1 MTRTASGPSRYG
13 RWGFLFCLPALLFIA
28 IFQLYPVLFS
38 YFISLH
44 EYDLLSPPRYV
55 GFKYYLGL
63 ASDKAFLRSLGITIT
78 YVVYTVVPVLGIAF
92 WLGWS
97 LTKLGRSRGVWRT
110 LIFLPSVM
118 PLVSVALTW
127 KLLLNVQGPVNDG
140 LGFLGMAPVSWLTSS
155 AMAPWA
161 LILVSW
167 WHATSYYTIIFLA
180 GFLAIPR
187 DHYEAAA
194 LDGARGWSVLRHI
207 TLPSMKPTIALV
219 VVLSTVNGLKTF
231 AFQQI
236 MTDGGPAGSTQI
248 LTLLIYKTS
257 FSFLQMG
264 KASTYSVV
272 LFTGILVISLL
283 QIWLLRD
290 RHRHA

>member
-1 MTRTASGPSRYG
+1 
-13 RWGFLFCLPALLFIA
+13 
-28 IFQLYPVLFS
+28 
-38 YFISLH
+38 
-44 EYDLLSPPRYV
+44 
-55 GFKYYLGL
+55 
-63 ASDKAFLRSLGITIT
+63 
-78 YVVYTVVPVLGIAF
+78 
-92 WLGWS
+92 
-97 LTKLGRSRGVWRT
+97 GRSRGVWRT

-140 LGFLGMAPVSWLTSS
+140 LSALGMAPVSWLTSS

-161 LILVSW
+161 LIFVSW

-231 AFQQI
+231 A
-236 MTDGGPAGSTQI
+236 
-248 LTLLIYKTS
+248 
-257 FSFLQMG
+257 
-264 KASTYSVV
+264 
-272 LFTGILVISLL
+272 
-283 QIWLLRD
+283 
-290 RHRHA
+290 